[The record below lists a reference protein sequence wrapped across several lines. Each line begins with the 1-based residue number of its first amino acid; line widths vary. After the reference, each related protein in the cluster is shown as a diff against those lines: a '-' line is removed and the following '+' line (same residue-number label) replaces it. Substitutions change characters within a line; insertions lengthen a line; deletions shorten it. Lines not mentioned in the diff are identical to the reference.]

1 MELRYLGSRR
11 VHTVSL
17 APRLPT
23 TACLAIARPPRFV
36 PIALRRARMTQGNR
50 LRRIVAISDFCTR
63 VPPLPGAWLDD
74 DPPPARTPSAAAV
87 RGGYLER
94 LPLAV
99 VRAGLADSAEIWSF
113 TGDDTPTGLST
124 QSGQPAH
131 RRFRADPH
139 PTPYGSAQMM
149 AHLARH
155 GAPDILCIWGL
166 GVTQSFLAACP
177 DAIKIYNSLD
187 VDAIRIPP
195 DVSRHIDIFLTG
207 SVQQSTDVLH
217 SHPDALVEILP
228 IGPEFASPETFFPT
242 GAPKDIDVIYVA
254 AAQGYKRHDILFD
267 ALAALPRDIR
277 CLCIFGYGELADDL
291 RNRADR
297 MALNVEFVGPPGVSH
312 DEVNRLM
319 NRARIGVVCGIDDG
333 APAILT
339 EYMLA
344 GLPVLANA
352 DLRCGLQY
360 ITPDT
365 GRAARPADFAA
376 ALAEMLQTPDAFC
389 PRDVVMRNWTWPQS
403 VNRLRQL
410 IGTARQRRKNGV
422 LN

>member
-1 MELRYLGSRR
+1 M
-11 VHTVSL
+11 
-17 APRLPT
+17 A
-23 TACLAIARPPRFV
+23 
-36 PIALRRARMTQGNR
+36 QGNR
-50 LRRIVAISDFCTR
+50 LRRIVAISDFCTQ
-63 VPPLPGAWLDD
+63 VPPLPGGWLDD
-74 DPPPARTPSAAAV
+74 NPAPAQTPPDIAV

-113 TGDDTPTGLST
+113 TGDDAPTGLSVPT
-124 QSGQPAH
+124 GTLAH

-139 PTPYGSAQMM
+139 PAPYGSAQMS
-149 AHLARH
+149 AYVARH

-166 GVTQSFLAACP
+166 GVTEAVLATCP

-187 VDAIRIPP
+187 VDAIRVPSE
-195 DVSRHIDIFLTG
+195 VSRHVDIFLTG
-207 SVQQSTDVLH
+207 SDQQSADVLQR
-217 SHPDALVEILP
+217 HPDALVDILP

-242 GAPKDIDVIYVA
+242 GAPKDIEVIYVA
-254 AAQGYKRHDILFD
+254 AAQPYKRHDILFD
-267 ALAALPRDIR
+267 ALAALPRDVR
-277 CLCIFGYGELADDL
+277 CLCVFGYGELAGDL
-291 RNRADR
+291 RDRADR
-297 MALNVEFVGPPGVSH
+297 MGLNIEFVGPPGVPH
-312 DEVNRLM
+312 AEVNRLM
-319 NRARIGVVCGIDDG
+319 NRARIGVVCGVDDG

-365 GRAARPADFAA
+365 GRAARAGDLAM
-376 ALAEMLQTPDAFC
+376 ALADMLRTPEAFG
-389 PRDVVMRNWTWPQS
+389 PRDAVMRNWTWPQS
-403 VNRLRQL
+403 VERLRHL
-410 IGTARQRRKNGV
+410 IAVARQRRRDGV